1 MSKSLATVLIA
12 PLAGSRQKT
21 YFLSS
26 SRCCP
31 LGNPYGGS
39 VNQTVPSDFTTTS
52 FGELKRF
59 SSNRSTSTRTV
70 PSFSLT
76 TTRRRDPSHV
86 TRRPCKSSVLPLQP
100 SPFSL

>member
-26 SRCCP
+26 SRCAP
-31 LGNPYGGS
+31 FGNPYGGS

-52 FGELKRF
+52 LGELNF
-59 SSNRSTSTRTV
+59 LPSNEPTSTTTD
-70 PSFSLT
+70 PSSSVRD
-76 TTRRRDPSHV
+76 TRLESCSHV
-86 TRRPCKSSVLPLQP
+86 TSRPSRSIVLP
-100 SPFSL
+100 FA